1 MIEII
6 SFACRRRK
14 PASLNLNATHHCMR
28 TLMILAL
35 VLSQARL
42 ASASES
48 CTFGSPSPYDKVL
61 TKDELNAVLANRPG
75 ANVVLR
81 EAAAGQVARTDS
93 PTSRDSRRHALAIT
107 PEQAERLI
115 VLGTIRMMDR
125 HLDGTTYLTSRTN
138 HVYLVKKA
146 SDDRLQNAVVAVD
159 PCHVFI
165 TVWLE

>member
-1 MIEII
+1 
-6 SFACRRRK
+6 
-14 PASLNLNATHHCMR
+14 MR

-35 VLSQARL
+35 VLSQGAP

-61 TKDELNAVLANRPG
+61 TRDEINAVLANRPG
-75 ANVVLR
+75 ANIVLR
-81 EAAAGQVARTDS
+81 EATAGQVARTDS
-93 PTSRDSRRHALAIT
+93 PTSRSSKRHALAIT
-107 PEQAERLI
+107 LEQAERLI
-115 VLGTIRMMDR
+115 VLGTIGMLDR

-138 HVYLVKKA
+138 HVYLVKDA
-146 SDDRLQNAVVAVD
+146 SDRLHNAVVAVD

>member
-1 MIEII
+1 
-6 SFACRRRK
+6 
-14 PASLNLNATHHCMR
+14 MR

-35 VLSQARL
+35 VLSQAPL
-42 ASASES
+42 ARAGES

-61 TKDELNAVLANRPG
+61 TKEELNAVLANRPG
-75 ANVVLR
+75 TDVVLR

-93 PTSRDSRRHALAIT
+93 PTSRGSRRRALTIT

-115 VLGTIRMMDR
+115 ALGTIRMLDR

-138 HVYLVKKA
+138 HVYFVKDV
-146 SDDRLQNAVVAVD
+146 SDRLQNAVVAVD
-159 PCHVFI
+159 PCHIFI

>member
-1 MIEII
+1 
-6 SFACRRRK
+6 
-14 PASLNLNATHHCMR
+14 MR

-35 VLSQARL
+35 LLSQAPL
-42 ASASES
+42 AWAGES

-75 ANVVLR
+75 IDVVLR

-93 PTSRDSRRHALAIT
+93 PTSQGSRRHARTIT
-107 PEQAERLI
+107 SEQAERLI
-115 VLGTIRMMDR
+115 VLGTIRMLDR

-138 HVYLVKKA
+138 HVYLVRDA
-146 SDDRLQNAVVAVD
+146 SDRLQNAVGAID

>member
-1 MIEII
+1 
-6 SFACRRRK
+6 
-14 PASLNLNATHHCMR
+14 MR
-28 TLMILAL
+28 THMILAL
-35 VLSQARL
+35 VLSQGAAL

-61 TKDELNAVLANRPG
+61 SRDELNAVLANRPG
-75 ANVVLR
+75 ANIVLR

-93 PTSRDSRRHALAIT
+93 PTSRGSKRHALSIS

-115 VLGTIRMMDR
+115 VLGTIRMLDR

-138 HVYLVKKA
+138 HVYLVKDA
-146 SDDRLQNAVVAVD
+146 SDRLHNAVVAVD

>member
-1 MIEII
+1 
-6 SFACRRRK
+6 
-14 PASLNLNATHHCMR
+14 MR
-28 TLMILAL
+28 ALMILAL
-35 VLSQARL
+35 MLSQTPL
-42 ASASES
+42 ASAGES

-93 PTSRDSRRHALAIT
+93 PTSRGSKHRALVIT

-115 VLGTIRMMDR
+115 VLGTIRMLDR

-138 HVYLVKKA
+138 HVYLVKNA